1 MKINNISYTPVSNF
15 LIQEKV
21 DELIRYLHLS
31 AEYGCGAEGKKLFDE
46 FQAYLD
52 SLADRYQALVLN
64 QNDPD
69 EPDDLETIR
78 ALRPAGARKL
88 TDHLPKDYRK
98 RLEGALYGRMAG
110 CTLGA
115 ALEFEPV
122 EKAKAWALHVKDP
135 MSSHYITGKNIDLTK
150 GHMDAVPPDDDTV
163 YTLLGLLLMEQY
175 GFDFTGENLAEIWKR
190 YLPLGPKEDD
200 PGQRG
205 CWWGERQMLKCL
217 LNGMTLPEAG
227 LFRNP
232 NLQNIAAWT
241 RADSYGY
248 VCAGWPEKAAELAY
262 RDAFTNHRRNGV
274 YGSMFMAAV
283 IAAAFV
289 VDDPMEAVQIG
300 LSEIP
305 ENCLFAEGVRWALEQ
320 NPSDYKQAYVQKWQQ
335 QFIGDSFDY
344 DYHMLWDWN
353 FDLGGYR
360 SAEVLFHDM
369 KDLHRFGIN
378 GIRLLEQQE
387 TITFSRYPRSA
398 EWILNIRETI
408 NHLIEQAVNS

>member
-1 MKINNISYTPVSNF
+1 
-15 LIQEKV
+15 
-21 DELIRYLHLS
+21 
-31 AEYGCGAEGKKLFDE
+31 
-46 FQAYLD
+46 
-52 SLADRYQALVLN
+52 
-64 QNDPD
+64 
-69 EPDDLETIR
+69 
-78 ALRPAGARKL
+78 
-88 TDHLPKDYRK
+88 
-98 RLEGALYGRMAG
+98 MAG

-122 EKAKAWALHVKDP
+122 EKAKAWALHFGDQFPPADYWSHVKDP

-150 GHMDAVPPDDDTV
+150 GHMNAVPPDDDTV

-378 GIRLLEQQE
+378 GIRLLEQQD

>member
-1 MKINNISYTPVSNF
+1 
-15 LIQEKV
+15 
-21 DELIRYLHLS
+21 
-31 AEYGCGAEGKKLFDE
+31 
-46 FQAYLD
+46 
-52 SLADRYQALVLN
+52 
-64 QNDPD
+64 
-69 EPDDLETIR
+69 
-78 ALRPAGARKL
+78 
-88 TDHLPKDYRK
+88 
-98 RLEGALYGRMAG
+98 
-110 CTLGA
+110 
-115 ALEFEPV
+115 
-122 EKAKAWALHVKDP
+122 
-135 MSSHYITGKNIDLTK
+135 
-150 GHMDAVPPDDDTV
+150 
-163 YTLLGLLLMEQY
+163 
-175 GFDFTGENLAEIWKR
+175 
-190 YLPLGPKEDD
+190 
-200 PGQRG
+200 
-205 CWWGERQMLKCL
+205 
-217 LNGMTLPEAG
+217 
-227 LFRNP
+227 
-232 NLQNIAAWT
+232 
-241 RADSYGY
+241 
-248 VCAGWPEKAAELAY
+248 
-262 RDAFTNHRRNGV
+262 
-274 YGSMFMAAV
+274 MFMAAV